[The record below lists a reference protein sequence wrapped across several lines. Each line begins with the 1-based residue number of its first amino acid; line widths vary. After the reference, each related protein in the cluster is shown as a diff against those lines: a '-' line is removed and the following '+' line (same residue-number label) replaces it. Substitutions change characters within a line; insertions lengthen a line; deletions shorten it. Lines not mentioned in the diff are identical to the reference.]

1 MYRPKKEKK
10 ISRGDLFEGLPKKE
24 KNKTPPLKKCPKG
37 FKVCKCDKKIIKCVK
52 KSSKC
57 DKKPPIIG
65 KVKYGIV

>member
-24 KNKTPPLKKCPKG
+24 KKKTLKKCPKG

-52 KSSKC
+52 KC